1 MQILTYNQESGVKAG
16 GGDYINEGGPY
27 VVTIL
32 NAQYDKAKTGTDGL
46 EFSVQTDDGQKA
58 NYLRVYFAKKPA
70 VAGQQGEP
78 IKGGVSILNAMLGI
92 LKAKGMTA
100 VERPDKTW
108 HCPEFEGKKIGLFLQ
123 KVNYTKNDGSTGYKF
138 EISVPFNP
146 SNKATLRELVEGKQP
161 TLIDRMTASYK
172 DRTEA
177 NSNTAGGNSSDD
189 YGTPPT
195 DRW

>member
-1 MQILTYNQESGVKAG
+1 MQVLTYNQESGVKAG
-16 GGDYINEGGPY
+16 GGEYINEGGAY
-27 VVTIL
+27 VFNIL
-32 NAQYDKAKTGTDGL
+32 EARYDKAKTGTDGL
-46 EFSVQTDDGQKA
+46 EFSVQTDDGMKA

-70 VAGQQGEP
+70 VQGQQGEP

-92 LKAKGMTA
+92 LKAPAMTA

-138 EISVPFNP
+138 EIAVPFNP

-172 DRTEA
+172 DKQET
-177 NSNTAGGNSSDD
+177 NSNASGGNSSED
-189 YGTPPT
+189 YGNPPT